1 MTVKATYEL
10 HFGDAA
16 ATVEFVL
23 TTDREWVAQVEIGNF
38 KTLIRK
44 EMSGVGKF
52 HPCDSHA
59 ERLYFVAL
67 GMVNSG
73 RPA

>member
-16 ATVEFVL
+16 ATVAFVL
-23 TTDREWVAQVEIGNF
+23 TTNRERVAEVEIGNF

-44 EMSGVGKF
+44 ETAGKF
-52 HPCDSHA
+52 HPCDQHA
-59 ERLYFVAL
+59 ERLYWVAL

-73 RPA
+73 AKA

>member
-16 ATVEFVL
+16 ATVAFVL
-23 TTDREWVAQVEIGNF
+23 TTDREWVAQVEIGSF
-38 KTLIRK
+38 STLIRQ
-44 EMSGVGKF
+44 SCAGHF

-67 GMVNSG
+67 DRVNSG
-73 RPA
+73 RAA